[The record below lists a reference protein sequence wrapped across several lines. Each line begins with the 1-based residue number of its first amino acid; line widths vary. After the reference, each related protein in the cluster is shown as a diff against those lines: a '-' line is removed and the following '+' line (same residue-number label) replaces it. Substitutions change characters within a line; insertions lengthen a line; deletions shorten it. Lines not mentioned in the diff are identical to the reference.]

1 MQADIYMKMYKCSD
15 FKYCSFGSINTAYRV
30 FMRVY
35 NGLLPTANLAFHLN
49 ITKKLA
55 FAIYKANIFYRIFE
69 QTTVVDKTSVSISP
83 AVSRQSFET
92 FYRCILH

>member
-1 MQADIYMKMYKCSD
+1 
-15 FKYCSFGSINTAYRV
+15 
-30 FMRVY
+30 MRVY
-35 NGLLPTANLAFHLN
+35 NGLLPTANLAFHQN

-69 QTTVVDKTSVSISP
+69 QTTAVDKTSVSISP